1 MKLRA
6 VVTALALA
14 AQGPAFASD
23 SPTST
28 GSTPRPGAPAA
39 TAGPIPLLW
48 RASTMSPIDADS
60 SDPLYEI
67 CGRAESALVT
77 VATRNASRQR
87 RGEPSFSS
95 DELAFNLRAA
105 GAPYVWPRA
114 WTIKGATLDA
124 EKVAGALRAFVEK
137 SKALGERRCG
147 VSRVRDREGAELVS
161 VVMVDVLADLARTPV
176 LTRVGE
182 WVSVRGTMVT
192 EAADTKVVLL
202 GPRGTP
208 RTILAS
214 LVDKEIRATFNVDQ
228 SGEWLVQ
235 VLATVS
241 TGPRPVIELTVHAG
255 TPPPLRFAES
265 EAPGENAAA
274 PDAPLH
280 AALYAMVNAARRSEG
295 KSPLMRDSSLDEIA
309 ARHSEAMQR
318 VRVVGHDV
326 GDGGPGQRLAEAGF
340 SATHTGENV
349 AGAASIVRAHRA
361 LWLSP
366 SHRGNLLDA
375 RFTRLGLGVTQTE
388 DGRVWVTQL
397 FAD

>member
-1 MKLRA
+1 MKQCRKRSVRALRA
-6 VVTALALA
+6 AIAALALA
-14 AQGPAFASD
+14 AHGPVRAAD
-23 SPTST
+23 APAR
-28 GSTPRPGAPAA
+28 PRPS
-39 TAGPIPLLW
+39 TGPIPLLW
-48 RASTMSPIDADS
+48 RASTMSPLDADS
-60 SDPLYEI
+60 RDPLYEL
-67 CGRAESALVT
+67 CGRADSALVT
-77 VATRNASRQR
+77 VATRNANRQR
-87 RGEPSFSS
+87 RGESSFSS
-95 DELAFNLRAA
+95 DELAFNVRAA

-114 WTIKGATLDA
+114 WTIKGASLDA
-124 EKVAGALRAFVEK
+124 ERVAAALRAFVEK
-137 SKALGERRCG
+137 SKPLGERRCG
-147 VSRVRDREGAELVS
+147 VSHVRDSEGAEIVS

-182 WVSVRGTMVT
+182 WISLRGTMIP

-214 LVDKEIRATFNVDQ
+214 LVEKEIRATFNVDQ
-228 SGEWLVQ
+228 AGEWLVQ

-241 TGPRPVIELTVHAG
+241 TGPRPVLELTVHAG

-265 EAPGENAAA
+265 DAPGESAAA
-274 PDAPLH
+274 ADTTPDV
-280 AALYAMVNAARRSEG
+280 ALYAMVNAARHSEA
-295 KSPLMRDSSLDEIA
+295 KKPLMRDSVLDELA
-309 ARHSEAMQR
+309 LRHSEAMQK

-326 GDGGPGQRLAEAGF
+326 GDGGPGQRLADAGF

-349 AGAASIVRAHRA
+349 AGAATVVRAHRA

-366 SHRGNLLDA
+366 SHRGNLLDG
-375 RFTRLGLGVTQTE
+375 RFTRVGIGVARGE